1 MTDKSEYTIGDIKKL
16 FAIISDLDDI
26 IAVNLKDL
34 DPVATDAVR
43 LIRVRI
49 KDARILVEDPITD
62 GQARELDRLAS
73 ELGVGAEQLKCVAI
87 IRDAVRRAVG

>member
-1 MTDKSEYTIGDIKKL
+1 MSDKSEYTIGDIKKL

-26 IAVNLKDL
+26 IALNLD
-34 DPVATDAVR
+34 R
-43 LIRVRI
+43 LNIMDRDIVTRIRGRI
-49 KDARILVEDPITD
+49 KDARILVEDPFTEA
-62 GQARELDRLAS
+62 QARELDRLSA